1 MENDDEANEAIDA
14 LNGSDFQGRELRVD
28 ESKPKDQKQS
38 SRGRGQGKKQ
48 SNNRGNAPATSNPE
62 PSGGVVGFFKRLFS

>member
-38 SRGRGQGKKQ
+38 SRGRGQGKKR